1 MASAVPL
8 ATMLLTVWV
17 CELFAFAFSALCRS
31 VYADRVPVMLPH
43 AVEAATVA
51 QVPSPRRNVDADGVP
66 VADSAVMPT
75 APVRSTVRFPAARV
89 NVIRSVPVVQLTPVM
104 VCP

>member
-1 MASAVPL
+1 MI
-8 ATMLLTVWV
+8 
-17 CELFAFAFSALCRS
+17 
-31 VYADRVPVMLPH
+31 LPH

-51 QVPSPRRNVDADGVP
+51 QVPSPRRNVDTEGVP
-66 VADSAVMPT
+66 VADRAVMAI

-89 NVIRSVPVVQLTPVM
+89 NVITSVPVVQLTAVM

>member
-1 MASAVPL
+1 MSVMAC
-8 ATMLLTVWV
+8 V
-17 CELFAFAFSALCRS
+17 CEVFAFAFSALCRS
-31 VYADRVPVMLPH
+31 VYADSVPVMLPH

-89 NVIRSVPVVQLTPVM
+89 KVSRSVPAVQLAAVM

>member
-1 MASAVPL
+1 MASAVPVAL
-8 ATMLLTVWV
+8 ICPTVCV
-17 CELFAFAFSALCRS
+17 CELAAFALSAFYRS
-31 VYADRVPVMLPH
+31 VYADSVPVMLPH

-66 VADSAVMPT
+66 VADKAVMPT

-89 NVIRSVPVVQLTPVM
+89 KVIRSVPVVQLTPVI